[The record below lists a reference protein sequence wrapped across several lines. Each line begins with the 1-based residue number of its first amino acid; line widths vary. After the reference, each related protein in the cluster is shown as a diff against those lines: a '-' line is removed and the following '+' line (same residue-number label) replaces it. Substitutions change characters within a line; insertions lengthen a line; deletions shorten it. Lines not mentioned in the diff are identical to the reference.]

1 MADGQAK
8 RLELLKKLKALADNG
23 VGGERE
29 NAQAMLDKL
38 LAKYDISAETLS
50 DDEVSDH
57 GFTYHSDFERR
68 LLSQLRAKIATNRD
82 AFRYKYGKGARSTFY
97 CTCTEAE
104 ALQIQIEFEFY
115 AALWKEEQE
124 TFFGAFIQKHQIF
137 DTKPGCETMEFDEET
152 ATRMGA
158 MMKGMQ
164 DKTLNPMLEDGDRD
178 ESDV

>member
-1 MADGQAK
+1 MTDGQAK

-38 LAKYDISAETLS
+38 LAKYDISAEALS

-82 AFRYKYGKGARSTFY
+82 AFRYKYGRAPEAHSTVPAPKPKPCKSRLSSSSTPLSGKRNRRHSSELSSRSIRFLILSPD
-97 CTCTEAE
+97 AKRWS
-104 ALQIQIEFEFY
+104 LMR
-115 AALWKEEQE
+115 
-124 TFFGAFIQKHQIF
+124 
-137 DTKPGCETMEFDEET
+137 KPLR
-152 ATRMGA
+152 AWVR
-158 MMKGMQ
+158 
-164 DKTLNPMLEDGDRD
+164 
-178 ESDV
+178 

>member
-1 MADGQAK
+1 MTDGQAK

-38 LAKYDISAETLS
+38 LAKYDISSEALS

-115 AALWKEEQE
+115 ATLWKEEQE
-124 TFFGAFIQKHQIF
+124 TFFVAFIQKHQILILSP
-137 DTKPGCETMEFDEET
+137 DAKRWSLMRKPLR
-152 ATRMGA
+152 AWVR
-158 MMKGMQ
+158 
-164 DKTLNPMLEDGDRD
+164 
-178 ESDV
+178 